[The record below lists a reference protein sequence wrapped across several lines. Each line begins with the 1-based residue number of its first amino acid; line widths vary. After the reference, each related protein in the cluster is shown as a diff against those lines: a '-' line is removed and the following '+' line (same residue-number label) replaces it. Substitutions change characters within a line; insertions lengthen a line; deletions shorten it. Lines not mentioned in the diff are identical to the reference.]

1 MRGAR
6 PAWTAH
12 LACGAGVMTMENE
25 PEERVVWE
33 PKRERHDAGQQPG
46 RGPARGQAA
55 RVFSSAVE
63 VPESVAGARWGV
75 QASVLRSVALA
86 ALLLVVA
93 LGGWTW
99 WSGRQAAPHPVER
112 PADADVQGAETSP
125 RGAAAGTDAVPGGA
139 APGEAA
145 PGADPVPAETVASG
159 EAGSAG
165 AAGGDPAAPVPA
177 GSQDPSPGAN
187 TGQDPASG
195 AGSAQGAATVHV
207 VGEVLRPG
215 VVRVPAGSRVGDAV
229 AAAGGLTGQADEQ
242 RLNLARPVTDGEQ
255 ILVLRPGE
263 EPPPPAAPPGGGAP
277 GPGGPGGPA
286 TPAGVD
292 AAGDDGP
299 LDLNTADQ
307 DALEELPGVG
317 PVTAE
322 HILAWRE
329 ENGQFTTVDELM
341 EVSGI
346 GEKTLATLRPHV
358 RVG

>member
-12 LACGAGVMTMENE
+12 LACGAGVMTMENQ

-33 PKRERHDAGQQPG
+33 PKRERHDAGQQSG

-75 QASVLRSVALA
+75 QASVLRWVALA

-112 PADADVQGAETSP
+112 AADADVQGAQ
-125 RGAAAGTDAVPGGA
+125 
-139 APGEAA
+139 
-145 PGADPVPAETVASG
+145 TVASG
-159 EAGSAG
+159 EAGSAR
-165 AAGGDPAAPVPA
+165 AVGGDPAAPGPA
-177 GSQDPSPGAN
+177 GAQDPSPGADA
-187 TGQDPASG
+187 GQGPAAG
-195 AGSAQGAATVHV
+195 AGSPQAAATVHV
-207 VGEVLRPG
+207 VGEVRRPG

-229 AAAGGLTGQADEQ
+229 EAAGGLTGQADEQ

-277 GPGGPGGPA
+277 AGGDA
-286 TPAGVD
+286 TG
-292 AAGDDGP
+292 DGP

-307 DALEELPGVG
+307 AALEGLPGVG

-322 HILAWRE
+322 YILAWRE

>member
-12 LACGAGVMTMENE
+12 LACGAGVMTMENQ

-55 RVFSSAVE
+55 RAFSSAVE

-75 QASVLRSVALA
+75 QGSVLRWVALA

-112 PADADVQGAETSP
+112 AADADVQGAQ
-125 RGAAAGTDAVPGGA
+125 
-139 APGEAA
+139 
-145 PGADPVPAETVASG
+145 TVASG
-159 EAGSAG
+159 EAGSAR
-165 AAGGDPAAPVPA
+165 AVGGDPAAPGPA
-177 GSQDPSPGAN
+177 GAQDPSPGADA
-187 TGQDPASG
+187 GQGPAAG
-195 AGSAQGAATVHV
+195 AGSPQAAATVHV
-207 VGEVLRPG
+207 VGEVRRPG
-215 VVRVPAGSRVGDAV
+215 VVRVPAGSRVADAV
-229 AAAGGLTGQADEQ
+229 EAAGGLTGQADQQ

-263 EPPPPAAPPGGGAP
+263 EPPSPAAAGGPGAPGAGAPGAPAGGGA
-277 GPGGPGGPA
+277 
-286 TPAGVD
+286 
-292 AAGDDGP
+292 AGDGGP

-307 DALEELPGVG
+307 AALEELPGVG

-322 HILAWRE
+322 YILAWRE

>member
-1 MRGAR
+1 M
-6 PAWTAH
+6 
-12 LACGAGVMTMENE
+12 MTMENE

-33 PKRERHDAGQQPG
+33 PKRERNDAGQQPG

-75 QASVLRSVALA
+75 QASVLRWVALA

-112 PADADVQGAETSP
+112 PADADVQGAET
-125 RGAAAGTDAVPGGA
+125 
-139 APGEAA
+139 
-145 PGADPVPAETVASG
+145 VASG

-165 AAGGDPAAPVPA
+165 AVGGDPAAPGPA
-177 GSQDPSPGAN
+177 GAQDPSPGADA
-187 TGQDPASG
+187 GQDPASG
-195 AGSAQGAATVHV
+195 AASAQAAATVHV
-207 VGEVLRPG
+207 VGEVRRPG

-229 AAAGGLTGQADEQ
+229 EAAGGLTGQADEQ

-255 ILVLRPGE
+255 ILALRPGE
-263 EPPPPAAPPGGGAP
+263 EPPSPAAAGGPGAPGAGAPGAPAGGGA
-277 GPGGPGGPA
+277 
-286 TPAGVD
+286 
-292 AAGDDGP
+292 AGDGGP

-307 DALEELPGVG
+307 AALEELPGVG

-322 HILAWRE
+322 HILAWRK

>member
-33 PKRERHDAGQQPG
+33 PARERHDAGQQPG
-46 RGPARGQAA
+46 RGPARGQVA
-55 RVFSSAVE
+55 RALSSAVE

-75 QASVLRSVALA
+75 QASVLRWVALA
-86 ALLLVVA
+86 ALLLVVG

-125 RGAAAGTDAVPGGA
+125 RGAAAGAGAAPGGA
-139 APGEAA
+139 APGDAA

-159 EAGSAG
+159 
-165 AAGGDPAAPVPA
+165 
-177 GSQDPSPGAN
+177 SPGADA
-187 TGQDPASG
+187 GQDPASG
-195 AGSAQGAATVHV
+195 AGSAQAAATVHV
-207 VGEVLRPG
+207 VGEVRRPG

-229 AAAGGLTGQADEQ
+229 EAAGGLTGQADEQ

-263 EPPPPAAPPGGGAP
+263 EPPTPAAAAGAGAP
-277 GPGGPGGPA
+277 GAGAPGA
-286 TPAGVD
+286 PAGGD

-307 DALEELPGVG
+307 AALEELPGVG

-322 HILAWRE
+322 HILAWRD

>member
-6 PAWTAH
+6 PPWTTH

-75 QASVLRSVALA
+75 QASVLRWVALA

-112 PADADVQGAETSP
+112 PADADVQGAGTSP
-125 RGAAAGTDAVPGGA
+125 RGAAAGAGAAPGGA

-159 EAGSAG
+159 
-165 AAGGDPAAPVPA
+165 
-177 GSQDPSPGAN
+177 SPGADA
-187 TGQDPASG
+187 GQGPASG
-195 AGSAQGAATVHV
+195 AGSAQAAATVHV
-207 VGEVLRPG
+207 VGEVRRPG

-229 AAAGGLTGQADEQ
+229 EAAGGLTGQADEQ

-263 EPPPPAAPPGGGAP
+263 EPPSPAAAGGPGAP
-277 GPGGPGGPA
+277 GPGAPGA
-286 TPAGVD
+286 PAGGG
-292 AAGDDGP
+292 AAGDGGP

-307 DALEELPGVG
+307 AALEELPGVG

>member
-1 MRGAR
+1 
-6 PAWTAH
+6 
-12 LACGAGVMTMENE
+12 MTVENE

-33 PKRERHDAGQQPG
+33 PARERHDAGQQPG
-46 RGPARGQAA
+46 RGPARGQVA
-55 RVFSSAVE
+55 RAFSSAVE

-75 QASVLRSVALA
+75 QASVLRWVALA

-112 PADADVQGAETSP
+112 PADADAQGAGTSP
-125 RGAAAGTDAVPGGA
+125 RGAAAGAGVAPGGA
-139 APGEAA
+139 APGDAA
-145 PGADPVPAETVASG
+145 PGADPAPAETAASG
-159 EAGSAG
+159 
-165 AAGGDPAAPVPA
+165 
-177 GSQDPSPGAN
+177 SPGPDA
-187 TGQDPASG
+187 GQDPASG
-195 AGSAQGAATVHV
+195 AGSAQAAATVHV
-207 VGEVLRPG
+207 VGEVRRPG

-229 AAAGGLTGQADEQ
+229 EAAGGLTGQADEH

-277 GPGGPGGPA
+277 GPGGAGGGGPGGPGA
-286 TPAGVD
+286 PAGGD
-292 AAGDDGP
+292 ATGDGP

-307 DALEELPGVG
+307 AALEELPGVG

>member
-55 RVFSSAVE
+55 RAFSSAVE

-75 QASVLRSVALA
+75 QASVLRWVALA

-125 RGAAAGTDAVPGGA
+125 RGAAARAGAAPGGA

-159 EAGSAG
+159 
-165 AAGGDPAAPVPA
+165 
-177 GSQDPSPGAN
+177 SPGADA
-187 TGQDPASG
+187 GQDPASG
-195 AGSAQGAATVHV
+195 AASAQAAATVHV
-207 VGEVLRPG
+207 VGEVRRPG

-229 AAAGGLTGQADEQ
+229 EAAGGLTGQADEQ

-263 EPPPPAAPPGGGAP
+263 EPPSPAAAAGAGAPGAGAPGAPAGGGA
-277 GPGGPGGPA
+277 
-286 TPAGVD
+286 
-292 AAGDDGP
+292 AGDGGP

-307 DALEELPGVG
+307 AALEELPGVG

-322 HILAWRE
+322 YILAWRE

>member
-12 LACGAGVMTMENE
+12 LACGAGVMTMENQ

-75 QASVLRSVALA
+75 QASVLRWVALA

-112 PADADVQGAETSP
+112 AADADVQGAETSP
-125 RGAAAGTDAVPGGA
+125 RGAAAGAGTAPGGD

-159 EAGSAG
+159 
-165 AAGGDPAAPVPA
+165 
-177 GSQDPSPGAN
+177 SPGADA
-187 TGQDPASG
+187 GQDPASG
-195 AGSAQGAATVHV
+195 AASAQAAATVHV
-207 VGEVLRPG
+207 VGEVRRPG

-229 AAAGGLTGQADEQ
+229 EAAGGLTGQADEQ

-277 GPGGPGGPA
+277 AGG
-286 TPAGVD
+286 D

-307 DALEELPGVG
+307 AALEELPGVG

>member
-12 LACGAGVMTMENE
+12 LACGAGVMTMENQ

-75 QASVLRSVALA
+75 QASVLRWVALA

-99 WSGRQAAPHPVER
+99 WSGRQAVPHPVER
-112 PADADVQGAETSP
+112 PADADVQGAET
-125 RGAAAGTDAVPGGA
+125 
-139 APGEAA
+139 
-145 PGADPVPAETVASG
+145 VASG
-159 EAGSAG
+159 EAGSAL
-165 AAGGDPAAPVPA
+165 AVGGDPAAPGPA
-177 GSQDPSPGAN
+177 GAQDPSPGADA
-187 TGQDPASG
+187 GQDPASG
-195 AGSAQGAATVHV
+195 AASAQAAATVHV
-207 VGEVLRPG
+207 VGEVRRPG

-229 AAAGGLTGQADEQ
+229 EAAGGLTGQADEQ

-277 GPGGPGGPA
+277 AGG
-286 TPAGVD
+286 D

-307 DALEELPGVG
+307 AALEELPGVG

>member
-63 VPESVAGARWGV
+63 VPESVASARWGV

-112 PADADVQGAETSP
+112 PADAGVQG
-125 RGAAAGTDAVPGGA
+125 
-139 APGEAA
+139 
-145 PGADPVPAETVASG
+145 AETVASG

-165 AAGGDPAAPVPA
+165 AVGGDPAAPGPA
-177 GSQDPSPGAN
+177 GAQDPSPGADA
-187 TGQDPASG
+187 GQDPASG
-195 AGSAQGAATVHV
+195 AASAQAAATVHV
-207 VGEVLRPG
+207 VGEVRRPG
-215 VVRVPAGSRVGDAV
+215 VVWVPAGSRVGDAV
-229 AAAGGLTGQADEQ
+229 EAAGGLTGQADEQ

-263 EPPPPAAPPGGGAP
+263 EPPSPAAAGGPGAP
-277 GPGGPGGPA
+277 GAGAPGA
-286 TPAGVD
+286 PAGGD
-292 AAGDDGP
+292 AAGDGGP

-307 DALEELPGVG
+307 AALEELPGVG

-322 HILAWRE
+322 HILAWRK